1 MPCQIR
7 WRGAKLPGSM
17 DCALFVS
24 HYVSA
29 LHPALPLPGRAN
41 GRVPRRKW
49 PLWIAACGLFVALA
63 PSAARAN
70 EPPPGAARVER
81 QDPLSLTR
89 WGPIADTIFSHPEL
103 ALAETKSAEVLAREL
118 EKEGFSVV
126 RGVAGMKTGWVAT
139 AGHGAPVVGVLAEY
153 DALPGL
159 SQKPG
164 IARKEAVLTGAAGH
178 GCGHNLLGTAAVAAA
193 IAANR
198 ERSRRGLAGT
208 IQVFGTP
215 AEEQIIGK
223 TFMVRDGLFRGTD
236 VVLAWHPEET
246 TYVYTRPR
254 LAVTVIDVEFMG
266 TTAHAAASP
275 WLGRSALSAL
285 ELFDHAVALM
295 REHILPTARLHR
307 VIKAG
312 GVAANVIPDYT
323 KVQYFVRDETGTRVR
338 SMLDRLRKAADGA
351 ALASETRSKVTVR
364 AATREPLYNEVLS
377 RVLQTELD
385 KVGAPAWDAADHELA
400 RAIQK
405 EVGVPAQGL
414 SPAVLPLSPGH
425 GATASSDV
433 GETSAVVPLAELAVA
448 TRPLGTPAH
457 HWAQTAAAGH
467 AMGKKGM
474 MVAAKT
480 LAGALSVLLS
490 SPDVVRRARA
500 EFAGSTAG
508 SPYQSPLA
516 SDATPES
523 W

>member
-1 MPCQIR
+1 MGAGQ
-7 WRGAKLPGSM
+7 GAKLVPLMSRSAWFAFSSAVGRGAAPLRRTLGAGCPG
-17 DCALFVS
+17 ARL
-24 HYVSA
+24 
-29 LHPALPLPGRAN
+29 LT
-41 GRVPRRKW
+41 
-49 PLWIAACGLFVALA
+49 GLLTWVALGQGSSHAGPPAVA
-63 PSAARAN
+63 PAKAAA
-70 EPPPGAARVER
+70 VS
-81 QDPLSLTR
+81 QDPLSPTR
-89 WGPIADTIFSHPEL
+89 WAAVADAIFAQPEL
-103 ALAETKSAEVLAREL
+103 ALAEHKSAELLAREL
-118 EKEGFSVV
+118 EREGFRVE

-139 AGHGAPVVGVLAEY
+139 AGSGQPVIAVLAEY

-159 SQKPG
+159 SQRPG
-164 IARKEAVLTGAAGH
+164 LARKQPIVAGGPGH

-193 IAANR
+193 VAANH
-198 ERSRRGLAGT
+198 ERIRQRLPGT

-236 VVLAWHPEET
+236 AVLAWHPEET

-295 REHILPTARLHR
+295 REHILPSARLHR

-323 KVQYFVRDETGTRVR
+323 KVQYFVRDETGARVR
-338 SMLDRLRKAADGA
+338 GMLDRLRKAAEGA
-351 ALASETRSKVTVR
+351 ALATETRSQVTVR

-377 RVLQTELD
+377 RVMQSELD
-385 KVGAPAWDAADHELA
+385 KVGAPVWDAADVELA
-400 RAIQK
+400 QAIQK
-405 EVGVPAQGL
+405 EVGVAAQGL
-414 SPAVLPLSPGH
+414 SSTILPLVPGH
-425 GATASSDV
+425 GASASSDV

-448 TRPLGTPAH
+448 TRPQGTPAH
-457 HWAQTAAAGH
+457 HWAQTASAGH
-467 AMGKKGM
+467 AIGKKGM

-480 LAGALSVLLS
+480 LAGALQTLLS
-490 SPDVVRRARA
+490 TPDLVRSARA
-500 EFAGSTAG
+500 EFARSTAD
-508 SPYQSPLA
+508 SPYQTPLA
-516 SDATPES
+516 KDAVPES